1 MYIFWVLIQ
10 KKEGDIMARPTKSI
24 TTRTGHMSK
33 NEIDARLEYEAKLRG
48 ESDRIRSPSF
58 LSKEQKKLFK
68 GIVDYLMPSGI
79 LGNIDVHVLTHT
91 AITIDRINECER
103 KLNKDGLLDEEGK
116 PSAYLKMK
124 SNYMKEFFRLCNEL
138 SLSPQSRAKLA
149 NINVGVEKEKQ
160 DPLLRII
167 QGGGG

>member
-1 MYIFWVLIQ
+1 ME
-10 KKEGDIMARPTKSI
+10 EGDIMARPTKSI

-33 NEIDARLEYEAKLRG
+33 SEIDARIEYEVKLRG
-48 ESDRIRSPSF
+48 ESDKIRPPSF
-58 LSKEQKKLFK
+58 LSKEQKRLFK
-68 GIVDYLMPSGI
+68 GIVDYLTPSGI
-79 LGNIDVHVLTHT
+79 LGNIDIHILTHT

-103 KLNKDGLLDEEGK
+103 QLNENGLLDEEGK

>member
-1 MYIFWVLIQ
+1 MKNGVRR
-10 KKEGDIMARPTKSI
+10 MARPTKSI
-24 TTRTGHMSK
+24 TTKTGLMTK
-33 NEIDARLEYEAKLRG
+33 EAINKRLAWETRLKG
-48 ESDRIRSPSF
+48 ESDKIRPPSF

-91 AITIDRINECER
+91 AITIDRINECEWQ
-103 KLNKDGLLDEEGK
+103 LNENGLLDKEGK
-116 PSAYLKMK
+116 PSAYVKMK

-160 DPLLRII
+160 DPLLKII

>member
-1 MYIFWVLIQ
+1 
-10 KKEGDIMARPTKSI
+10 MARPTKSI

-48 ESDRIRSPSF
+48 ESDRIRPPSF
-58 LSKEQKKLFK
+58 LSKEQKRLFK

-103 KLNKDGLLDEEGK
+103 QLNENGLLDEEGK

>member
-1 MYIFWVLIQ
+1 
-10 KKEGDIMARPTKSI
+10 MARPTKSI
-24 TTRTGHMSK
+24 IARTGHMSK
-33 NEIDARLEYEAKLRG
+33 NEIDARIEYEAKLRG
-48 ESDRIRSPSF
+48 ESDKIRPPSF

-79 LGNIDVHVLTHT
+79 LGNIDVHVVTH
-91 AITIDRINECER
+91 AALTIDRINECER
-103 KLNKDGLLDEEGK
+103 QLNENGLLDEEGK

-160 DPLLRII
+160 DPLLKII